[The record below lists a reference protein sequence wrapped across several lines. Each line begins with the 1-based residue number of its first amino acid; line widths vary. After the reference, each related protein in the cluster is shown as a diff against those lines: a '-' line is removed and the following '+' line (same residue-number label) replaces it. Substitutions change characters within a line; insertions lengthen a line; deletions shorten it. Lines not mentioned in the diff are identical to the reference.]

1 MNYTEDEDRLISW
14 LKDNFLYLIS
24 GLVIGLVAI
33 LGFNYYQSSQTNLQH
48 ELSLSYEKTLDLY
61 KQGEFDSYLAE
72 ANKIN
77 AENPKNIYSTMLN
90 LYSAKYYHDNNMF
103 DDAEKKLLLIVENS
117 DSLEYK
123 YIALIRLARINTSQK
138 KYENAIE
145 ILNTIDDK
153 SDPLVLELLGDIMLQ
168 TNDKISAINYYESAL
183 SQNLT
188 PNKARL
194 IESKLSSI
202 R

>member
-103 DDAEKKLLLIVENS
+103 DDAEKTLLLIVENS